1 MTRVHFSITFGFT
14 ELHLFSASTARFIFE
29 TFPTSSDGK
38 CDVGNMKF
46 DIDIKEEEE
55 VNEKTEKV
63 ISSEE
68 EKCIDIK
75 DKEGIQ
81 GEEEEEK
88 EEDMDIQEEEDIKI
102 KEEVRMRIQCN
113 ILWNGV

>member
-1 MTRVHFSITFGFT
+1 MLRLVLQSYTCSPC
-14 ELHLFSASTARFIFE
+14 AARFIFE

-38 CDVGNMKF
+38 CDVGSMKF

-55 VNEKTEKV
+55 EMNEKTEKV

-75 DKEGIQ
+75 DKEGIH
-81 GEEEEEK
+81 GEE
-88 EEDMDIQEEEDIKI
+88 
-102 KEEVRMRIQCN
+102 
-113 ILWNGV
+113 